1 MPAVRSNFGAA
12 VFLKFIDSCGETILK
27 TKAQGENLMEKVI
40 FFLDFANI
48 NRVASDKGIDIDYED
63 LLNYISEGRFLIDA
77 HCYVPI
83 DPRNEHRLDRK
94 LEQLWRSRYIVTTK
108 VGSVAGDTYKCNFDV
123 EITMDI
129 LRIAYQAKPDIIV
142 LGSGDSDFVP
152 LVEELRKSGIRVEVA
167 SFENAATRNMIL
179 KSSGFISLDYYLQE
193 RSNNSH
199 EVIQEETTSQTIEN
213 GVPDYQAILAQSQQ
227 LDDEGTGP
235 TDNTLQDQEQLPD
248 DDEPTAI
255 SAEPS
260 KARRRTRRK
269 VDGN

>member
-1 MPAVRSNFGAA
+1 
-12 VFLKFIDSCGETILK
+12 
-27 TKAQGENLMEKVI
+27 MEKVI

-48 NRVASDKGIDIDYED
+48 NRVASDRGIDIDYED
-63 LLNYISEGRFLIDA
+63 LLNYISDGRFLIDA

-83 DPRNEHRLDRK
+83 DPRNEHRLDRQ

-123 EITMDI
+123 EMTMDI

-167 SFENAATRNMIL
+167 SFENAAARDMIL
-179 KSSGFISLDYYLQE
+179 KGSGFISLDYYLQE

-199 EVIQEETTSQTIEN
+199 EAISEEATSETVGN

-227 LDDEGTGP
+227 LEDDGTEPIDNSLEAQPRPDDE
-235 TDNTLQDQEQLPD
+235 
-248 DDEPTAI
+248 EPTAI
-255 SAEPS
+255 RAEPS
-260 KARRRTRRK
+260 KARRRARRK
-269 VDGN
+269 VDEN